1 VDGSIVSGSGDDG
14 IRVEFPKRRS
24 YVTNSTIEASAR
36 RGVRGDRL
44 VISGTEIRGNGG
56 AGIQARTITIENS
69 VATENGL
76 APCADIC
83 ADVVARRV
91 KATNLTCDSS
101 LKWRVDKGGYEFF
114 NGFDL
119 CAQD

>member
-101 LKWRVDKGGYEFF
+101 LKWRVDKRGYEFF